1 MNTNKQKFDV
11 ILYRPC
17 CFKVAGI
24 EAESRETAITAAEN
38 LIATEGLF
46 AATQWIEVD
55 EDSETT
61 EVVVFH
67 EGGDDALPTTIQQHI
82 LDCMYDNEEKPFPSL
97 ELACQWLHSDFKR
110 VAEYPD
116 NMKLFPN
123 RVNRFTDYL
132 QGPPFHFLYQ
142 NWDIA
147 DFLGVDED
155 APQDALWKSYGG
167 RVYNEMLANS

>member
-1 MNTNKQKFDV
+1 MNMNKQKFDV

-24 EAESRETAITAAEN
+24 EAESRETAIIAAEN

-67 EGGDDALPTTIQQHI
+67 EGGNDEILTTIQQHI
-82 LDCMYDNEEKPFPSL
+82 LDCMYDYDEKPFPSL
-97 ELACQWLHSDFKR
+97 ELACQHLHNEFER
-110 VAEYPD
+110 VANYPY

-132 QGPPFHFLYQ
+132 QGIPFHFHFTNYDL
-142 NWDIA
+142 A
-147 DFLGVDED
+147 TFLGLEEEED
-155 APQDALWKSYGG
+155 GDVLWSRYGG
-167 RVYNEMLANS
+167 SIFKEVLANI